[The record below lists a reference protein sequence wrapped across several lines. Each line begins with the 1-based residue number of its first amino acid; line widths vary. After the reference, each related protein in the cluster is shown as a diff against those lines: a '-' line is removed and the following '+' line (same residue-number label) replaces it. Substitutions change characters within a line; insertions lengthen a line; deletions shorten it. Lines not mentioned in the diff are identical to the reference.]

1 MSTLRPVPTALAR
14 VGVGANSNW
23 EHALREAVDDLAGF
37 APDLVLLFCGSAFVT
52 DMPEMA
58 VALWQAFRAPIVVGA
73 SGQGV
78 IARQRE
84 YEHDTAVAIMGLSL
98 PGAVLSPIHLT
109 HRSLEGAIDVGGFHR
124 RLGVLPG
131 DVNGWIMFA
140 NPFRVDAQNAIAT
153 LAMAYP
159 GVPIAGGV
167 AAPDLGSRQTALLVN
182 GEAIFDGAVVLG
194 IGGPF
199 DLLPVVSHGCA
210 PIGQPWTITS
220 VDGDWIETIAGR
232 PALELLEETLI
243 AGPAD
248 QIDRVRRNLF
258 VGLATHEY
266 QAEFQ
271 RGDFLIRTIAG
282 VDQPTGAIAIG
293 ARARVGQTIQFQVR
307 DAATADLDLGYALD
321 SLRQRANGSAPI
333 ALLAFAGQ
341 ERGSAFFGSPHH
353 DSLAIQRTFPGI
365 PAAGLFTAGEIGPA
379 GQAAAVNAQS
389 LTMALIAQR
398 PELDAHGNRRYS

>member
-1 MSTLRPVPTALAR
+1 MSPLRPVPTAFAR

-23 EHALREAVDDLAGF
+23 EHALREAIDDLNGF
-37 APDLVLLFCGSAFVT
+37 APDLLFLFCGSAFVT

-73 SGQGV
+73 SGRGV
-78 IARQRE
+78 IAQQRE
-84 YEHDTAVAIMGLSL
+84 YEHDTAVALMGLSM
-98 PGAVLSPIHLT
+98 PGAIISPVHLT
-109 HRSLEGAIDVGGFHR
+109 HRSLEGAIDTAAFQR
-124 RLGVLPG
+124 RIGVLPA
-131 DVNGWIMFA
+131 DVNGWLMFA
-140 NPFRVDAQNAIAT
+140 NPFRFDTQNAIAT
-153 LAMAYP
+153 LTMAYP
-159 GVPIAGGV
+159 GISIAGGV

-182 GEAIFDGAVVLG
+182 GEAIFDGAAVLG

-199 DLLPVVSHGCA
+199 DVLPAVSHGCA

-220 VDGDWIETIAGR
+220 VEGDWIESIAGR
-232 PALELLEETLI
+232 PALELIEETLI
-243 AGPAD
+243 AIPAD
-248 QIDRVRRNLF
+248 QIDRIRRNLL
-258 VGLATHEY
+258 VGLATDEY
-266 QAEFQ
+266 RSEFQ

-293 ARARVGQTIQFQVR
+293 ARSRVGQTVQFQMR

-321 SLRQRANGSAPI
+321 RLRQRANGSAPI

-341 ERGSAFFGSPHH
+341 ERGSAFFGSAHH

-365 PAAGLFTAGEIGPA
+365 PTAGLFTAGEIGPA
-379 GQAAAVNAQS
+379 GQASAVNAQS
-389 LTMALIAQR
+389 LTMSLIAQR